1 MAPKRSVTV
10 AAGISA
16 AFLASGTALAVSNG
30 VFGASRAEHVGTF
43 RPIEA
48 RLTPARSVVDPTL
61 PRAAAGSLALSASE
75 EGPPTT
81 PATASSRTYTL
92 QLAPPTAAPLTH
104 STASTVPS
112 EDHADEHE
120 TSDDTH
126 ELDD

>member
-1 MAPKRSVTV
+1 MALKRSVTI

-16 AFLASGTALAVSNG
+16 AFLASSTSLAVANG

-48 RLTPARSVVDPTL
+48 RLVPARSVVDPTW
-61 PRAAAGSLALSASE
+61 PRAAAGSLALTASE

-81 PATASSRTYTL
+81 PATAYSRTNTL

-104 STASTVPS
+104 STASTVPT
-112 EDHADEHE
+112 EDHGDEHG

>member
-1 MAPKRSVTV
+1 MAVKRSVTV

-16 AFLASGTALAVSNG
+16 AFLASGTALAVANG

-48 RLTPARSVVDPTL
+48 RLAPARSVVDPTL
-61 PRAAAGSLALSASE
+61 PHAAGAFAAAASE
-75 EGPPTT
+75 EGLS
-81 PATASSRTYTL
+81 ATSATEYSRTNSV
-92 QLAPPTAAPLTH
+92 QLAPPTAVPLTH
-104 STASTVPS
+104 STASTVPT
-112 EDHADEHE
+112 EDHADDHG

>member
-1 MAPKRSVTV
+1 MAPKRSVTL

-16 AFLASGTALAVSNG
+16 AFLASSTGLAVANG

-48 RLTPARSVVDPTL
+48 RLVPARSVAGSTL
-61 PRAAAGSLALSASE
+61 PGATAGSLALTASE

-81 PATASSRTYTL
+81 PATAYSRTNTL

-104 STASTVPS
+104 STASAIPT
-112 EDHADEHE
+112 EDHTDEHE

>member
-1 MAPKRSVTV
+1 MVVKRSVTV

-16 AFLASGTALAVSNG
+16 ALLASGTALAVSNG

-48 RLTPARSVVDPTL
+48 RLAPARSDVDTTVPSGAPESL
-61 PRAAAGSLALSASE
+61 ARAARE

-81 PATASSRTYTL
+81 PATAQSRASRL
-92 QLAPPTAAPLTH
+92 QLARPTATPTTH
-104 STASTVPS
+104 STASTIPAGEHV
-112 EDHADEHE
+112 DDEG
-120 TSDDTH
+120 TSDDGH